1 MINWITN
8 HLTHMACVIL
18 TSGIFLSF
26 LLVQDIKHTSEKLIL
41 QKEYIELLDTNH
53 KQYDQIIE
61 SVEMIKQRNAIINDL
76 IKRYE
81 LLLKQLNGTA
91 NWAINNEKETTI
103 TIRGEKF

>member
-8 HLTHMACVIL
+8 HLAHMACIIL

-26 LLVQDIKHTSEKLIL
+26 LLVQDIKHTAEKLLL
-41 QKEYIELLDTNH
+41 QKEYVELLDVNH
-53 KQYDQIIE
+53 KQHDQIIE
-61 SVEMIKQRNAIINDL
+61 SVEMIKQRNAIIENL
-76 IKRYE
+76 AKRYE

-91 NWAINNEKETTI
+91 SWAINNEKENTT